1 MKSDNFFKLNNKKYN
16 FIYIDHS
23 HELED
28 IKNDLINADNH
39 LLENGII
46 WCDDYGKKSLDC
58 YIQYR

>member
-16 FIYIDHS
+16 FIYIDGS

-39 LLENGII
+39 LLENGILGVMI
-46 WCDDYGKKSLDC
+46 MEKIFRLLYSN
-58 YIQYR
+58 R